1 MGSPGNGWPR
11 SGDVTVRISR
21 LHFPVTVL
29 GPGTRVGIWMQGCG
43 IGCSG
48 CMARDTWASSG
59 GTGMPVTELLSICQ
73 AWFDR
78 GATGVTI
85 SGGDPFD
92 QPEPLAAIL
101 VGLRNIVRSAAAE
114 IDVLCYSG
122 RGLSWLQR
130 RHPEILSLIDALVP
144 EPYRPEAGAGGP
156 WRGSGNQPLI
166 LLSELAQRRYTPE
179 VLADGARRLQL
190 AVDDDG
196 IWMIGV
202 PGPGDMDRLTST
214 LESRGLILGGESWRP

>member
-1 MGSPGNGWPR
+1 MESR
-11 SGDVTVRISR
+11 GDGKPIFNDVKARISR
-21 LHFPVTVL
+21 LHFPVTAL
-29 GPGTRVGIWMQGCG
+29 GPGTRIGIWMQGCG

-59 GTGMPVTELLSICQ
+59 GTEIPVTKLLSICQ
-73 AWFDR
+73 AWLDQ

-92 QPEPLAAIL
+92 QPEALTAIL
-101 VGLRNIVRSAAAE
+101 IGLGRIVRSTAAE

-122 RGLSWLQR
+122 RSLSWLQK
-130 RHPEILSLIDALVP
+130 RHPEILSLIDVLIP
-144 EPYRPEAGAGGP
+144 EPYRPEAGAGGI
-156 WRGSGNQPLI
+156 WRGSANQPLI

-179 VLADGARRLQL
+179 VLADGAKRLQL

-196 IWMIGV
+196 IWIIGV
-202 PGPGDMDRLTST
+202 PGPGDMDRLSST
-214 LESRGLILGGESWRP
+214 LESRGLILEGESWRS